1 MGKYRVLK
9 DCMYYDFIF
18 DAIET
23 IDDIIKLDTFDG
35 IKEFKTNDVKKIYKK
50 EFYILNNKTNKLIK
64 TIKAYDREDA
74 SSQINNKNNIRIITK
89 NKYLKEQELIKEDRK
104 KREELLKKGIH
115 VRALDTIK

>member
-18 DAIET
+18 DAIEI

-35 IKEFKTNDVKKIYKK
+35 IKEFKINDVKKIYKK

>member
-35 IKEFKTNDVKKIYKK
+35 IKEFKINDVKKIYKK

-104 KREELLKKGIH
+104 KREELLEKGIH

>member
-9 DCMYYDFIF
+9 DCMYYDFVF
-18 DAIET
+18 DAVEI

-35 IKEFKTNDVKKIYKK
+35 IKEFKIDDVKKVYKK

-64 TIKAYDREDA
+64 TIKAYNREEA
-74 SSQINNKNNIRIITK
+74 SSQVNNKNSVRIVTK
-89 NKYLKEQELIKEDRK
+89 NKYLKEQELIKEDKR
-104 KREELLKKGIH
+104 KREELLKKGIY

>member
-35 IKEFKTNDVKKIYKK
+35 IKEFKINDVKKIYKK

>member
-35 IKEFKTNDVKKIYKK
+35 IKEFKINDAKKIYKK

-104 KREELLKKGIH
+104 KREALLKKGIH